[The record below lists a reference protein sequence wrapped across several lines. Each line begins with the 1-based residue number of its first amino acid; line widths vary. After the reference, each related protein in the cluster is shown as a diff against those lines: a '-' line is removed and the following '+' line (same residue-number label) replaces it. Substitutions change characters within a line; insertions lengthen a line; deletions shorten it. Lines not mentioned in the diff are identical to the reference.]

1 MICAYCGTVFCVDIE
16 NDGWWLSGE
25 PALYCGDLC
34 ASRAYSKRKRRARRL
49 RERSAP
55 GACKAPYK
63 RRFATL
69 PAAEAGAAE
78 SGIALHPYQCQCGEW
93 HLTSTLAED
102 GARAPD
108 LSPWQSGWS
117 AARA

>member
-1 MICAYCGTVFCVDIE
+1 MTCAYCGTVFCVDIE
-16 NDGWWLSGE
+16 EDGWWLSGE
-25 PALYCGDLC
+25 VMLYCDRQC
-34 ASRAYSKRKRRARRL
+34 HARAHTKRKRQARRL

-69 PAAEAGAAE
+69 PAAEEGAAG
-78 SGIALHPYQCQCGEW
+78 SGIALRPYQCQCGEW
-93 HLTSTLAED
+93 HLTSGLAED
-102 GARAPD
+102 ADGAPD
-108 LSPWQSGWS
+108 PSSWQSGQS